1 MADDSLNP
9 IILYDGVCG
18 LCNRLVQFVLKRD
31 SRDRFR
37 FAAWQSPFAA
47 GILEKFGAD
56 PRDLDTVYVVLNF
69 GQPDVQ
75 LAARSDA
82 VILILRELGGAWKP
96 VSLLLRLLPRWLRDW
111 GYNLVARYRY
121 RIFGKYD
128 SCPLPQEKDKP
139 KFLDLV

>member
-1 MADDSLNP
+1 MADDSSNP

-31 SRDRFR
+31 ARDRFR
-37 FAAWQSPFAA
+37 FAALLSQFAA
-47 GILEKFGAD
+47 GILGKFGAD
-56 PRDLDTVYVVLNF
+56 PRDLDTVYVVLNH
-69 GQPDVQ
+69 GHPDAR

-82 VILILRELGGAWKP
+82 IVLILRELGGVWKFLSFP
-96 VSLLLRLLPRWLRDW
+96 LWLLPRWLRDW

-128 SCPLPQEKDKP
+128 SCPLPQEKDKR
-139 KFLDLV
+139 KFLDSV